1 MPKARRTLAPWVA
14 LLLLLLS
21 TGCSEKL
28 SRQKGLTDA
37 DLFARGQQ
45 QSERKKYGAASEAFQ
60 VLLERFPSS
69 PLAAR
74 AQFGLATNRM
84 ANKEEIEAEVAFDD
98 FLRLYPADPK
108 VPDALLMKGD
118 LLSRQALSPG
128 RDQGKTR
135 EAIKTYTLFL
145 ERETGTPRAREVSA
159 KILELRNRLALH
171 EATVVQH
178 YLTRK
183 KYESAEA
190 RARWA
195 VATYPDVPV
204 APTLLALL
212 VQALEKQGKKD
223 DAGIARKT
231 LAENYPDAG
240 GKKPVAV
247 SSLAVAYQ
255 MSPSYRGRRGRYEIT
270 LQPRY
275 VASKE
280 IGADGGSKLELD
292 PALGFGVGF
301 GYNFTN
307 KFALHLD
314 GSWTRSDYQAKITT
328 TDSGGISTGA
338 TTVGGTL
345 DTATVALNLTY
356 YFLNGPL
363 TPFVMGGVGWT
374 FLDSNIPSG
383 GPPEGVCWWDPWYGY
398 VCTYY
403 RDTYTKDYFSYNLG
417 LGARWDVIPGFFLRG
432 SVGWQWVDLGQAG
445 TTDFMGGRLDL
456 GYMF

>member
-21 TGCSEKL
+21 PGCSEKL
-28 SRQKGLTDA
+28 SKQTGLTDA

-45 QSERKKYGAASEAFQ
+45 QAERKKYGAAAEAFQ

-84 ANKEEIEAEVAFDD
+84 ANKDEIEAEVAFDD

-118 LLSRQALSPG
+118 LFYRQALAPG

-135 EAIKTYTLFL
+135 EAIKTYALFL
-145 ERETGTPRAREVSA
+145 EREPATPRAREVSG

-195 VATYPDVPV
+195 IATYPDVPV
-204 APTLLALL
+204 APTHFALL
-212 VQALEKQGKKD
+212 VQSLEKQGKKD
-223 DAGIARKT
+223 DAEIARKT
-231 LAENYPDAG
+231 LAENYPDAA

-247 SSLAVAYQ
+247 SSLAGAYK
-255 MSPSYRGRRGRYEIT
+255 MRESYRGRRGRYELT

-292 PALGFGVGF
+292 PGLGFGIGF

-307 KFALHLD
+307 KLALHLD
-314 GSWTRSDYQAKITT
+314 GSWTRSEYQAKITT
-328 TDSGGISTGA
+328 TDSGGISTG
-338 TTVGGTL
+338 TTTAGGTL
-345 DTATVALNLTY
+345 DTATVALNLSY
-356 YFLNGPL
+356 YFLDGPL
-363 TPFVMGGVGWT
+363 TPFLMGGIGWT
-374 FLDSNIPSG
+374 FLDSNIPS
-383 GPPEGVCWWDPWYGY
+383 GPPEGVCWWDPWYGN
-398 VCTYY
+398 VCTFYQN
-403 RDTYTKDYFSYNLG
+403 TYTENYFSYNLG
-417 LGARWDVIPGFFLRG
+417 LGARWDVFPGFFLRG
-432 SVGWQWVDLGQAG
+432 SVGWQWVDLGRAG

>member
-1 MPKARRTLAPWVA
+1 MPKARRALAPWVA

-21 TGCSEKL
+21 SGCSEKL
-28 SRQKGLTDA
+28 SKQTGLTDA
-37 DLFARGQQ
+37 DLFARGEKQA
-45 QSERKKYGAASEAFQ
+45 ERKNYGGASEAFQ
-60 VLLERFPSS
+60 VLLERFPTS

-74 AQFGLATNRM
+74 AQFGLASSRM

-108 VPDALLMKGD
+108 IPDALFLKGT
-118 LLSRQALSPG
+118 LLSRQVLPPG
-128 RDQGKTR
+128 RDQGKTL
-135 EAIKTYTLFL
+135 EAIKAYTLFL
-145 ERETGTPRAREVSA
+145 ERESGSPRAREASG

-178 YLTRK
+178 YLNRK
-183 KYESAEA
+183 KYEGAEA
-190 RARWA
+190 RARRA
-195 VATYPDVPV
+195 VAAYPDVPV

-212 VQALEKQGKKD
+212 AQALEKQGKRD
-223 DAGIARKT
+223 DAEIVRTT
-231 LAENYPDAG
+231 LAEKYPDAV

-247 SSLAVAYQ
+247 SSLAGAYQ
-255 MSPSYRGRRGRYEIT
+255 MRSPYRGRRGRYEIT

-280 IGADGGSKLELD
+280 IGTDGGSKLELD

-328 TDSGGISTGA
+328 TDSGGISTG
-338 TTVGGTL
+338 TTTAGGTL
-345 DTATVALNLTY
+345 DTATVALNLSY
-356 YFLNGPL
+356 YFLDGPL
-363 TPFVMGGVGWT
+363 TPFLMGGIGWT
-374 FLDSNIPSG
+374 FVDSNIPS

-398 VCTYY
+398 ICTSYQN
-403 RDTYTKDYFSYNLG
+403 TYTKDYFSYNLG
-417 LGARWDVIPGFFLRG
+417 LGARWDVIPGLFLRG
-432 SVGWQWVDLGQAG
+432 SAGWQWVNLGRAG